1 MRYEQVGI
9 LPCDLLLPA
18 EHVKNATWACVACD
32 QYTSQPEYWRETAA
46 LVGEAPSC
54 SKLVLPECFLAETAR
69 LVPAI
74 HAEMEK
80 YLADGTLET
89 RVREGF
95 VLLERTTELS
105 AQKRFA
111 TSVTII
117 LPLSAVSAAV
127 YLLRG
132 GAFAAQAVPYLVGGA
147 AGGVLAGAV
156 LKKLPTKLL
165 RVVFALF
172 LVWGGVRLLLR

>member
-1 MRYEQVGI
+1 MAKTSVRSGTRRKGERGMKKRLAPI
-9 LPCDLLLPA
+9 L
-18 EHVKNATWACVACD
+18 TG
-32 QYTSQPEYWRETAA
+32 AA
-46 LVGEAPSC
+46 AGLVNGFFGAGGGMI
-54 SKLVLPECFLAETAR
+54 VLP
-69 LVPAI
+69 
-74 HAEMEK
+74 
-80 YLADGTLET
+80 
-89 RVREGF
+89 
-95 VLLERTTELS
+95 LLEHTTDLS

-117 LPLSAVSAAV
+117 LPLSAVSVAV

-147 AGGVLAGAV
+147 AGGVLAGVV

-165 RVVFALF
+165 RIVFALF

>member
-1 MRYEQVGI
+1 MKKRLAPILTGAAAGI
-9 LPCDLLLPA
+9 VNGFFGA
-18 EHVKNATWACVACD
+18 
-32 QYTSQPEYWRETAA
+32 
-46 LVGEAPSC
+46 GGGM
-54 SKLVLPECFLAETAR
+54 LVLP
-69 LVPAI
+69 
-74 HAEMEK
+74 
-80 YLADGTLET
+80 
-89 RVREGF
+89 
-95 VLLERTTELS
+95 LLERTTELS

-147 AGGVLAGAV
+147 AGAV

>member
-1 MRYEQVGI
+1 MKKRLAPILTGAAAGI
-9 LPCDLLLPA
+9 VNGFFGA
-18 EHVKNATWACVACD
+18 
-32 QYTSQPEYWRETAA
+32 
-46 LVGEAPSC
+46 GGGM
-54 SKLVLPECFLAETAR
+54 LVLP
-69 LVPAI
+69 
-74 HAEMEK
+74 
-80 YLADGTLET
+80 
-89 RVREGF
+89 
-95 VLLERTTELS
+95 LLERTTELS

-132 GAFAAQAVPYLVGGA
+132 GAFAAQAVTYLVGGA